1 MRNAYFNPH
10 CAQAGLGRIALI
22 SIIAGALLVLVIGG
36 VLLAR
41 SGGDDAEATTEVPA
55 EQPLRY
61 LPLEPAFIVNLAD
74 EGGTR
79 YMQADVELTTRD
91 SALLE
96 QLQAHSP
103 LIRNRLLLLFGDQ
116 KIADLRTRSDR
127 ERLQDEALAEVRA
140 VLEQSG
146 VQGELVAV
154 YFTSFVTQ

>member
-1 MRNAYFNPH
+1 MHKARFHPIPP
-10 CAQAGLGRIALI
+10 QAGLGKVALI
-22 SIIAGALLVLVIGG
+22 GIIAGALLVLLVGG
-36 VLLAR
+36 LLLAR
-41 SGGDDAEATTEVPA
+41 GGGNDEAAAEPLV
-55 EQPLRY
+55 EQPLQY
-61 LPLEPAFIVNLAD
+61 FALEPAFIVNLAD

-91 SALLE
+91 PALLE
-96 QLQAHSP
+96 QLKAHQP

-116 KIADLRTRSDR
+116 RLAELRTRRDR

-140 VLEQSG
+140 VLEHAG